1 MIKKITKLELEKY
14 PAINNFNQKIGQI
27 LLFTITTMSA
37 TELRA

>member
-27 LLFTITTMSA
+27 LLFTTMSA